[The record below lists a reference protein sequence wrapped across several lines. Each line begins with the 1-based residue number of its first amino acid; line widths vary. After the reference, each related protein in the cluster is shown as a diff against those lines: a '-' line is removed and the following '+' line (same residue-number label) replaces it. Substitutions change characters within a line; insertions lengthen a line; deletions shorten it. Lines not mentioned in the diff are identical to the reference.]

1 MLSAHAT
8 AGARL
13 HETQRGVL
21 RYPQRIFKWT
31 ALTASRLPGREEAL
45 VKAVTVSWI
54 ACVAVLSAIAL
65 PAAQQSPQ
73 PQPPTP
79 TPPPSSQAAPA
90 APAAPAAQA
99 RPLRVFIQ
107 AGLKT
112 HAEGQHDYPQF
123 LADWSK
129 LLTNRGA
136 IVDGSLHFPSAREL
150 AGIDVL
156 VIYKGDAGYL
166 SEEDRT
172 TLDSFLRRGGGLVSL
187 HDALCGPEPE
197 YFSRILGGAKK
208 HGEVNYTLEADVE
221 YTIAA
226 PSHPIVQG
234 MTGFTIKDE
243 AFFLITWA
251 KSPEINVLATAPIA
265 ATRSAGTH
273 KGEVVPQIWTYERA
287 LFPGPG
293 SEPYRAFVWMQGH
306 NYANFA
312 HAQVQ
317 PMLLR
322 AIAWAGKRPADAL
335 MTERPRPAP
344 GGTRDAR
351 TR

>member
-1 MLSAHAT
+1 
-8 AGARL
+8 
-13 HETQRGVL
+13 
-21 RYPQRIFKWT
+21 
-31 ALTASRLPGREEAL
+31 
-45 VKAVTVSWI
+45 VKVTVSW
-54 ACVAVLSAIAL
+54 VAGAVALSVTAL
-65 PAAQQSPQ
+65 SVTALSTSQPPAASPAATQ
-73 PQPPTP
+73 PAAA
-79 TPPPSSQAAPA
+79 PPSSSSQQAAPS
-90 APAAPAAQA
+90 AQNTAA
-99 RPLRVFIQ
+99 RPLRVYIH

-129 LLTNRGA
+129 LLVNRGA
-136 IVDGSLHFPSAREL
+136 IVDGGLHFPSAREL
-150 AGIDVL
+150 AGVDVM

-172 TLDSFLRRGGGLVSL
+172 TLDAFLRRGGGLVSL

-208 HGEVNYTLEADVE
+208 HGEVNYTLEADVA
-221 YTIAA
+221 YTFAN

-234 MTGFTIKDE
+234 LSDFTIKDE

-251 KSPEINVLATAPIA
+251 KSPEISVLATAPIA
-265 ATRSAGTH
+265 ATKSAGTH
-273 KGEVVPQIWTYERA
+273 KGEVVPQIWTYERR

-312 HAQVQ
+312 HPQVQ
-317 PMLLR
+317 TMLLR
-322 AIAWAGKRPADAL
+322 SIAWAGKRPVDAL
-335 MTERPRPAP
+335 MTERPRAAP
-344 GGTRDAR
+344 GTARDTRPQ
-351 TR
+351 

>member
-1 MLSAHAT
+1 MRVIVSSVAGAAILSA
-8 AGARL
+8 
-13 HETQRGVL
+13 
-21 RYPQRIFKWT
+21 
-31 ALTASRLPGREEAL
+31 
-45 VKAVTVSWI
+45 
-54 ACVAVLSAIAL
+54 VALSA
-65 PAAQQSPQ
+65 AQL
-73 PQPPTP
+73 
-79 TPPPSSQAAPA
+79 PSSQAPPAPTPSAQSA
-90 APAAPAAQA
+90 AA
-99 RPLRVFIQ
+99 RPLRVYIH

-136 IVDGSLHFPSAREL
+136 IVDGGLHFPSAREL
-150 AGIDVL
+150 AGVDVL

-166 SEEDRT
+166 SDEDRA
-172 TLDSFLRRGGGLVSL
+172 TLDTFLRRGGGLVSL

-197 YFSRILGGAKK
+197 YFSKILGGAKK
-208 HGEVNYTLEADVE
+208 HGEVNYTLEADVT
-221 YTIAA
+221 YTIAN

-234 MTGFTIKDE
+234 MSEFTLKDE

-265 ATRSAGTH
+265 ATKSAGTH

-287 LFPGPG
+287 LFPGPA

-312 HAQVQ
+312 HPQIQ
-317 PMLLR
+317 GMLLR
-322 AIAWAGKRPADAL
+322 SIAWAGKRPADAL
-335 MTERPRPAP
+335 MTERPRAAP

>member
-1 MLSAHAT
+1 
-8 AGARL
+8 
-13 HETQRGVL
+13 
-21 RYPQRIFKWT
+21 
-31 ALTASRLPGREEAL
+31 LPGREEAF
-45 VKAVTVSWI
+45 VKVTVSWI
-54 ACVAVLSAIAL
+54 AGAVALSVIALSATAL
-65 PAAQQSPQ
+65 SASQ
-73 PQPPTP
+73 PP
-79 TPPPSSQAAPA
+79 TPPPSPQAAP
-90 APAAPAAQA
+90 PAQSVPAA
-99 RPLRVFIQ
+99 RPLRIYIQ

-136 IVDGSLHFPSAREL
+136 IVDGGLHFPSAREL

-166 SEEDRT
+166 SVEDRT
-172 TLDSFLRRGGGLVSL
+172 TLDTFLRRGGGLVSL

-197 YFSRILGGAKK
+197 YFSTIVGGAKK
-208 HGEVNYTLEADVE
+208 HGEVNYTLEADVA
-221 YTIAA
+221 YTIAN

-234 MTGFTIKDE
+234 MTDFTIKDE

-251 KSPEINVLATAPIA
+251 KSPEIGVLATAPIA
-265 ATRSAGTH
+265 ATKSAGTH

-312 HAQVQ
+312 Q
-317 PMLLR
+317 PQIQTMLLR
-322 AIAWAGKRPADAL
+322 AIAWAGKRPVDAL
-335 MTERPRPAP
+335 MTERPRSAP
-344 GGTRDAR
+344 GGTRDVR
-351 TR
+351 SR

>member
-1 MLSAHAT
+1 MLSTSSKQT
-8 AGARL
+8 APG
-13 HETQRGVL
+13 
-21 RYPQRIFKWT
+21 
-31 ALTASRLPGREEAL
+31 SRCFWPGREEAL
-45 VKAVTVSWI
+45 VKVSVSWF
-54 ACVAVLSAIAL
+54 AAAVVLSATTLSASQPPASQ
-65 PAAQQSPQ
+65 PAA
-73 PQPPTP
+73 
-79 TPPPSSQAAPA
+79 PPPSPQAASSAQAAPS
-90 APAAPAAQA
+90 AQSPSA
-99 RPLRVFIQ
+99 RPLRVYIQ

-136 IVDGSLHFPSAREL
+136 IVDGGLHFPSAREL
-150 AGIDVL
+150 AGVDVL

-166 SEEDRT
+166 SMEDRT
-172 TLDSFLRRGGGLVSL
+172 TLDTFLRKGGGLVSL

-197 YFSRILGGAKK
+197 YFSTIVGGAKK
-208 HGEVNYTLEADVE
+208 HGEVNYTLEADVA
-221 YTIAA
+221 YTIAN

-234 MTGFTIKDE
+234 MTDFTIKDE

-251 KSPEINVLATAPIA
+251 KSPEVAVLATAPIA

-312 HAQVQ
+312 LPQIQ
-317 PMLLR
+317 TMLLR
-322 AIAWAGKRPADAL
+322 SIAWAGKRPVDAL

-344 GGTRDAR
+344 RSATPTGERDSR
-351 TR
+351 SR